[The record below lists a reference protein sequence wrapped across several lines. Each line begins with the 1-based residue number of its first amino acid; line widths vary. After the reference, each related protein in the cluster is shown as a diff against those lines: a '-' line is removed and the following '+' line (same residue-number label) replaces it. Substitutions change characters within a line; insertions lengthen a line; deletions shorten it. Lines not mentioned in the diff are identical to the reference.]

1 MSCWYTSLYTPQPM
15 QEGDT
20 GVWRVPG
27 GFTSLKRNAELR
39 NPQSFIG
46 ASSKL
51 PNLCPQGFTILDS
64 ENLFYALEWDTI
76 SVFQDCL
83 LCKHPWHDDPEQ
95 KTGHTETERPMKNY
109 FLSYINYWILTLKS
123 YKRDLK
129 MSI

>member
-1 MSCWYTSLYTPQPM
+1 MSCWYTSLYTPQSM

-20 GVWRVPG
+20 GGWCVPG
-27 GFTSLKRNAELR
+27 GFLSLQRNPELR
-39 NPQSFIG
+39 NPQSLIG

-51 PNLCPQGFTILDS
+51 PNLCPQVFTILDS

-83 LCKHPWHDDPEQ
+83 LYKHDDPEQ
-95 KTGHTETERPMKNY
+95 KTGCTETERPMKNY
-109 FLSYINYWILTLKS
+109 FLSYIKYWILTLKS